1 MNLSLIDAQTRD
13 CTFKEPLPIRPAR
26 IQCLKVL
33 PDNKIL
39 AGGNI
44 DFYKTTSVNN
54 LIRLNADGTLDKTFS
69 FMGSKALIIKNIEFQ
84 STGDIIVLTQGYK
97 SLINSFDP
105 NFSLFQLGSDGDI
118 KKEIDTLT
126 NVNSISVQSND
137 KILIAGGIGQSG
149 FLYRFNSDLSG
160 DLSFNNKV
168 SFNDIV
174 TYVIAVDNSIFVAG
188 GFSKFAGI
196 TKNNIVKLK
205 TDGTID
211 NTFDAGSGTTDYI
224 GSLTFQA
231 DGKIMIGRS
240 FINYFNGIPTHGIVR
255 LNQGGSLDTGFNP
268 PVLNGQSSDI
278 SVAGTLIY
286 LAAPLKLNSEDN
298 FYLFRLQPDGSL
310 DTTFEPFKLDEFG
323 SNEFCMAIAQNNLI
337 FNNSTITGSIFGLSK
352 CDQDGNLIETF
363 VPELARFGAVKV
375 GDYFKCKLVIAGDFI
390 KVNGIETY
398 GLALLDKKGLLDPNF
413 IMNKNLGAVTQIKIL
428 GNCSM
433 LVSTGSEFFKVDAT
447 GKIQTDF
454 NFQHFKTLYQ
464 VIKFRVL
471 GDGKIIAGDANN
483 IYRLNSNGTEDPAF
497 DIGTGISG
505 GVFTDFDF
513 DLQGNKVI
521 YGSNFDQFNGTNV
534 NRLVRLNADASVD
547 NTFNIGTGPDDAVTM
562 IKVLDS
568 GEMIIGGFFKNF
580 NGIPIPNRIVKLS
593 KDGALDQTFI
603 DNQKLSPF
611 LNGIDVIFAK
621 AEQEDSI
628 IYVKGPSSVATFNV
642 NGTIYND
649 FKIPLDI
656 NNINDI
662 VTLKDTTSDEGGKK
676 SLAASTVN
684 SCMFALG
691 SFIGYSN
698 NDTTFV
704 VKLTLG
710 NKSPYLSVSESIL
723 NLLSSEGSL
732 STFDIISNTTWSVSS
747 DQPWLTISNSSG
759 SESGKVTINSSVNT
773 NSLPRTAT
781 LTISGNDVTPQTVT
795 VIQPGSPMSIKEY
808 SDSDIRIYPIPVTDK
823 LYITVPNS
831 IPITSISIV
840 SISGQPVY
848 SAKISNILTEVDMSQ
863 FPSGLYFIRIVSN
876 DNRTIIKKI
885 IKQ

>member
-1 MNLSLIDAQTRD
+1 L
-13 CTFKEPLPIRPAR
+13 
-26 IQCLKVL
+26 V
-33 PDNKIL
+33 
-39 AGGNI
+39 
-44 DFYKTTSVNN
+44 
-54 LIRLNADGTLDKTFS
+54 
-69 FMGSKALIIKNIEFQ
+69 
-84 STGDIIVLTQGYK
+84 
-97 SLINSFDP
+97 
-105 NFSLFQLGSDGDI
+105 
-118 KKEIDTLT
+118 
-126 NVNSISVQSND
+126 
-137 KILIAGGIGQSG
+137 
-149 FLYRFNSDLSG
+149 
-160 DLSFNNKV
+160 
-168 SFNDIV
+168 
-174 TYVIAVDNSIFVAG
+174 
-188 GFSKFAGI
+188 
-196 TKNNIVKLK
+196 
-205 TDGTID
+205 
-211 NTFDAGSGTTDYI
+211 
-224 GSLTFQA
+224 
-231 DGKIMIGRS
+231 GRS

-298 FYLFRLQPDGSL
+298 FYLFRLQTDGSM

-337 FNNSTITGSIFGLSK
+337 FNNSTTTGSIFGLSK
-352 CDQDGNLIETF
+352 CDPDGNLIDTF

-375 GDYFKCKLVIAGDFI
+375 GDYFKSKLVIAGDFI
-390 KVNGIETY
+390 KVNGVKTY

-413 IMNKNLGAVTQIKIL
+413 LMNKNLGVVTQIKIL

-464 VIKFRVL
+464 VIKFEVL
-471 GDGKIIAGDANN
+471 GNGKIIAGDPNN

-521 YGSNFDQFNGTNV
+521 YGSNFDRFNGTNV
-534 NRLVRLNADASVD
+534 NRLVRLNPDASVD

-580 NGIPIPNRIVKLS
+580 NGVPVPNRIVKLS

-603 DNQKLSPF
+603 ENQKLSSF
-611 LNGIDVIFAK
+611 FSGIDLVFAK
-621 AEQEDSI
+621 VEQEDSV
-628 IYVKGPSSVATFNV
+628 IYVKGPSSIAAFNV

-704 VKLTLG
+704 VKLILG
-710 NKSPYLSVSESIL
+710 NKSPYLSVSESTL
-723 NLLSSEGSL
+723 NLFSYAAGTI
-732 STFDIISNTTWSVSS
+732 TFDIVSNTSWNVSS

-759 SESGKVTINSSVNT
+759 SESGNVTLTSSVNT
-773 NSLPRTAT
+773 DALPRTAT
-781 LTISGNDVTPQTVT
+781 LTISGNDVTPQTIT
-795 VIQPGSPMSIKEY
+795 VIQPGSPMGIKEY
-808 SDSDIRIYPIPVTDK
+808 SDSDIRIYPVPATEK
-823 LYITVPNS
+823 LYISVPNS
-831 IPITSISIV
+831 LSMASISIV
-840 SISGQPVY
+840 SVTGQPVY
-848 SAKISNILTEVDMSQ
+848 SGNASNIITEVDLSQ
-863 FPSGLYFIRIVSN
+863 FPSGLYFVRIVSTG
-876 DNRTIIKKI
+876 NRILIKKI